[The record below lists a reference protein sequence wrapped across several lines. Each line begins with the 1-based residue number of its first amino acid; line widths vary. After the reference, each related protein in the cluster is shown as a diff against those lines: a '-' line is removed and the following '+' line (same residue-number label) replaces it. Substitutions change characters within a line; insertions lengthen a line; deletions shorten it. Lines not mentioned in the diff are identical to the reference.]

1 MNEELFRQQ
10 DARGRLIAHMFY
22 SELEKIAKIRMV
34 TNIGEMTI
42 QDLRS
47 SVGLLKKQVTQLKA
61 TPQAGWKAKI
71 MGTEGHK
78 ATTGGID
85 AANKNLAE
93 LNAEVRRRV
102 AAARVNLPS
111 TNSEVRHQ
119 ALEDLKQLETVR
131 GGGAPP
137 PGGKFPT
144 NSPPPP
150 KTTGGQQ
157 TQQQPPQ
164 QPPQQPGAGAVPPTL
179 AHRVGQ
185 GTMAVGAAGA
195 LYGGYKMSKKPPAD
209 PYAQQY
215 GQY

>member
-22 SELEKIAKIRMV
+22 SELEKIANKVRMV
-34 TNIGEMTI
+34 TDIGKMTI
-42 QDLRS
+42 EDLAS
-47 SVGLLKKQVTQLKA
+47 SIGLLKKQVAQLKA
-61 TPQAGWKAKI
+61 TPQAGWKARI
-71 MGTEGHK
+71 MRTEGHT
-78 ATTGGID
+78 ATTKGID

-102 AAARVNLPS
+102 KAARDNLPS
-111 TNSEVRHQ
+111 ANSEVRHQ
-119 ALEDLKQLETVR
+119 ALQDLKQLETVR
-131 GGGAPP
+131 GGTPPSGGKYPTNVKPPGTEPPPPPPPSPGGQQPP
-137 PGGKFPT
+137 PGG
-144 NSPPPP
+144 
-150 KTTGGQQ
+150 
-157 TQQQPPQ
+157 
-164 QPPQQPGAGAVPPTL
+164 AGIVPPTL